1 MRVRILFQTE
11 PISFVIRP
19 PDQLRPKP
27 KAQSLCTQLSEVSGD
42 NTVPPIQHCLFLNSE
57 SSTPGPIRTAD
68 RIISRALND
77 RARTHA
83 CCMEIRRRAWGRR
96 RNGNAMQQLPNPCR
110 RPGHH
115 AEWRQLYAHH
125 GDWRRNRNLTL
136 LARPFLIPRM
146 CVHRG
151 RVEKLHRHSERDAP
165 FRYLKRSGWMD
176 RDRPARRVA

>member
-1 MRVRILFQTE
+1 MFLTE

-83 CCMEIRRRAWGRR
+83 CCMEMRRRAWGGR

-146 CVHRG
+146 GVHRG